1 MGVAQNLSRAINLG
15 NTLRPRAISQR
26 SASTDQQSS
35 DRSTSA
41 DSNVVQ
47 PLEIEVV
54 TDPSEL
60 EQQTEEDMMS
70 QILGQ
75 YSDAEWRRL
84 AQVCMTDS
92 LSHLLDSWRILGIV
106 VFCTLP

>member
-1 MGVAQNLSRAINLG
+1 MFQLYAGRAAPLLRAIFQGMGAAQSFSSGSNLG
-15 NTLRPRAISQR
+15 NTLKPQAISQR
-26 SASTDQQSS
+26 SEQQSS
-35 DRSTSA
+35 AKSTST

-60 EQQTEEDMMS
+60 EQQSEEDMMS

-84 AQVCMTDS
+84 AQVCMS
-92 LSHLLDSWRILGIV
+92 V
-106 VFCTLP
+106 